1 MEIVCAISLPIVLI
15 LGGFHLM
22 RSYLGS
28 IGGIMKR
35 SGLTGA
41 LNLIYGN
48 NAVEHIAGKAV
59 SRALLGHFLVESAL
73 TIKLMRMLVK
83 EDDNNID

>member
-1 MEIVCAISLPIVLI
+1 
-15 LGGFHLM
+15 M

-28 IGGIMKR
+28 IGGIMKS
-35 SGLTGA
+35 SG

-48 NAVEHIAGKAV
+48 NAVKHIAGKAV